1 MLSQLLTKAGPFFL
15 PMFAIATAAVPLL
28 MLWLEARDERKVR
41 PKPPKP
47 PRKPRRRPKRTGN
60 EDA

>member
-1 MLSQLLTKAGPFFL
+1 MLSQILTKAGPFFL

-28 MLWLEARDERKVR
+28 MLWLEVRDERKIR

-47 PRKPRRRPKRTGN
+47 DKKPRRRPKG
-60 EDA
+60 DGL